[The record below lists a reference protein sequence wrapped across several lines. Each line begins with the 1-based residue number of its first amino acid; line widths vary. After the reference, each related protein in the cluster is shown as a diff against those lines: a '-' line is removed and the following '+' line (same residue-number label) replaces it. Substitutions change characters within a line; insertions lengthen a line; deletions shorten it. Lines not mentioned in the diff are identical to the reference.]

1 MRRIQLTL
9 ATTIILVLAAA
20 IYSTATATAASSC
33 GILTPSVTSGGA
45 NFIGTF
51 WEAQCN
57 TTYNLDVVLQYQ
69 DVSGVWHTATCQNN
83 VPCTRNKPNNGGWFG
98 AREHHTGNDTW
109 NPITP
114 ANPCQK
120 WFRLRANVHFQDAGG
135 VTVNGNPV
143 KNTTC

>member
-1 MRRIQLTL
+1 MRRLL
-9 ATTIILVLAAA
+9 IIPLAAIA
-20 IYSTATATAASSC
+20 MLVGGFHEWTVPAHAAATC
-33 GILTPSVTSGGA
+33 GTLTPSVTSGGA

-69 DVSGVWHTATCQNN
+69 DASGVWHTATCQNN
-83 VPCTRNKPNNGGWFG
+83 VPCTRNKPSNGGWFG

-114 ANPCQK
+114 ANPCLK
-120 WFRLRANVHFQDAGG
+120 WFRLRANVHFPDAGG
-135 VTVNGNPV
+135 VTVTGNPV
-143 KNTTC
+143 KNTAC